1 MLKWSYEKG
10 IYLKRVIYLISYQLA
25 EFITGTV
32 FEDLPGE
39 SVHAAR
45 LAFLDW
51 LGSTAAG
58 GQMAPFN
65 KALAVIRGQGG
76 LPQATLL
83 ATGEKT
89 SCLNASLGNGLAS
102 HIVEL
107 DDVNRSAIIHAGAAV
122 IPAALAVAE
131 MNGSSGRQLI
141 EAILTG
147 YETAIRIGEAVTPSH
162 YYYWHTTGTCG
173 TFGAAAAA
181 GKLLGLNKEQL
192 VWGLGSAGTQ
202 AAGLWEFLADGAMSK
217 HLHPGKAA
225 QNGVLAALLAREG
238 FTGAS
243 RILEGERGFCRATAA
258 RFDLHRITD
267 GLGRP
272 PYKIND
278 NSFKI
283 HASCR
288 HTHPAVDLVLGLC
301 SSEDIE
307 AGEIR
312 DIAVFTYGT
321 ALDITANFEPATVY
335 AAKFSLPFCV
345 SLALIKRSCG
355 LADFT
360 SEALG
365 DTEIRDLM
373 CLVTLA
379 KDEELEGMHPSRWP
393 ARVEITTK
401 EGRVYSGR
409 TDFPRGDPENP
420 VSADELAAKFHALA
434 DGPWGKEKTDFLE
447 EAILDLETVEKVA
460 DLFKNF

>member
-1 MLKWSYEKG
+1 
-10 IYLKRVIYLISYQLA
+10 LISRKLA
-25 EFITGTV
+25 EFIHSTV
-32 FEDLPGE
+32 YEGLPQE
-39 SVHAAR
+39 AVHAAKT
-45 LAFLDW
+45 AFLDW
-51 LGSTAAG
+51 LGSAAAG
-58 GQMAPFN
+58 GRMGPSQ

-89 SCLNASLGNGLAS
+89 SCLNAALGNGLAS

-122 IPAALAVAE
+122 IPSALAAAE

-141 EAILTG
+141 EAIIVG
-147 YETAIRIGEAVTPSH
+147 YETAIRVGEAVTPSH

-181 GKLLGLNKEQL
+181 GRLLGLNTEQL
-192 VWGLGSAGTQ
+192 VWALGSAGTQ

-225 QNGVLAALLAREG
+225 QNGVLAALLAREN

-243 RILEGERGFCRATAA
+243 RILEGERGFCRATAP
-258 RFDLHRITD
+258 RFDLGRITA
-267 GLGRP
+267 GLGQP

-288 HTHPAVDLVLGLC
+288 HTHPAVDLILDLC
-301 SSEDIE
+301 SGGEIE
-307 AGEIR
+307 AGEVKNIT
-312 DIAVFTYGT
+312 IYTYGT
-321 ALDITANFEPATVY
+321 ALDITANYQPDTVY
-335 AAKFSLPFCV
+335 AAKFSLPFCAA
-345 SLALIKRSCG
+345 LALKKKSCG

-360 SEALG
+360 AAALA
-365 DTEIRDLM
+365 DTEIRALM
-373 CLVTLA
+373 SLVTLV
-379 KDEELEGMHPSRWP
+379 KDEELETLHPARWP

-401 EGRVYSGR
+401 SGRVYSGR

-420 VSADELAAKFHALA
+420 VAADELAAKFHTLA
-434 DGPWGKEKTDFLE
+434 DGPWGAGKTSFLE
-447 EAILDLETVEKVA
+447 QAVLSLEAVTDIRK
-460 DLFKNF
+460 LFN